1 MCCNIT
7 SQYIKR
13 PKSARLIAALICVC
27 FVVALVLSSAFIA
40 IHENHEHDN
49 DGADGGCAVCAHI
62 AAAENLL
69 KTVSAAAAL
78 SAVALGTMLAALI
91 VLKSV
96 RSGIADNTLISLKV
110 RLNN

>member
-1 MCCNIT
+1 MCCNT
-7 SQYIKR
+7 ASPYVKR

-40 IHENHEHDN
+40 VHANHEHDS

-69 KTVSAAAAL
+69 KSVSAAAAL
-78 SAVALGTMLAALI
+78 SAVALGALLAALI
-91 VLKSV
+91 VSKSV
-96 RSGIADNTLISLKV
+96 RSGITDSTLISLKV